1 MAAPPTTNTPP
12 APSRMALGA
21 IRRGTVRAPL
31 RLVLYG
37 VEGIGKTTFAAG
49 APSPVFLGAEDGF
62 GVLDVPRFP
71 APTSW
76 AEVGEALT
84 ELERGEHEYRTLVLD
99 TLDWIEPLLNADL
112 ERRHKGFS
120 ELRYGRDSVLAVD
133 EGWRPFLRRL
143 ETLASVRRMDL
154 VLLAHAKVEEFAPPD
169 SDPYQRHTLKIRR
182 GAAALAKE
190 WADCLAFAQW
200 SGVQVLRD
208 PANQRAKGRAVG
220 EKTRTLHTSSRSGAF
235 EAKNRFGLPAELPLE
250 WPALASAIDRAFSA
264 PTLHAELLALT
275 ERAPA
280 ETAAK
285 ARAFADA
292 NRASAPLLLKAIET
306 LRLRIEQA
314 ETHATPTSTP
324 SDTKD

>member
-1 MAAPPTTNTPP
+1 MTMAAPSTTNTSP

-21 IRRGTVRAPL
+21 IRRGAVRAPL
-31 RLVLYG
+31 RTVLYG

-99 TLDWIEPLLNADL
+99 TLDWLEPLLNADL
-112 ERRHKGFS
+112 ERRYKGFS
-120 ELRYGRDSVLAVD
+120 DLRYGKDSVLAVD

-143 ETLASVRRMDL
+143 ETLASTRRMDL

-169 SDPYQRHTLKIRR
+169 GDPYQRYTLKIRR
-182 GAAALAKE
+182 AAAALAKE

-235 EAKNRFGLPAELPLE
+235 EAKNRYGLPEELPLE
-250 WPALASAIDRAFSA
+250 WHPFAEAIDCAFDA
-264 PTLHAELLALT
+264 PKLHAELLALAS
-275 ERAPA
+275 EAPPEIA
-280 ETAAK
+280 DT
-285 ARAFADA
+285 ARAYADA
-292 NRASAPLLLKAIET
+292 NRQNAASLLAAIE
-306 LRLRIEQA
+306 RLRARIAAAQP
-314 ETHATPTSTP
+314 TATPT
-324 SDTKD
+324 DTKD